1 MKTDWLFQDPID
13 LEHKQYVLLDYLQ
26 KVDKNLQEL
35 KLYPNF
41 QSLSLHLANI
51 NLLIEKG
58 QYLTL
63 SRAIK
68 DADDEIL
75 LSDLVFNT
83 IPKMS
88 KEEYSEVFDIC
99 SFSNEKFKDYFNF
112 AKSLWEI
119 VNDSVLVKLK
129 TGREYL
135 QNQQGLFFIDIKNE
149 KFLYEYCIKK
159 IKKNANESK
168 CIIKRVGKSNE
179 KNYKDILIV
188 VKNPLIKNLLEL
200 VKNDEITIFEVI
212 HSGDFPIK
220 ETTLPIAKRKVMNY
234 TIQSQVIENKNLTKK
249 K

>member
-1 MKTDWLFQDPID
+1 M
-13 LEHKQYVLLDYLQ
+13 
-26 KVDKNLQEL
+26 
-35 KLYPNF
+35 
-41 QSLSLHLANI
+41 ANI
-51 NLLIEKG
+51 NLLIDKG

-63 SRAIK
+63 SRSIK
-68 DADDEIL
+68 EADDEIL

-99 SFSNEKFKDYFNF
+99 SFSNDKFKDYFNF

-159 IKKNANESK
+159 IKKNA
-168 CIIKRVGKSNE
+168 
-179 KNYKDILIV
+179 
-188 VKNPLIKNLLEL
+188 
-200 VKNDEITIFEVI
+200 T
-212 HSGDFPIK
+212 
-220 ETTLPIAKRKVMNY
+220 RK
-234 TIQSQVIENKNLTKK
+234 T
-249 K
+249 

>member
-1 MKTDWLFQDPID
+1 MNTDWLFQEPID

-51 NLLIEKG
+51 NLLIDKG

-68 DADDEIL
+68 EADDEIL
-75 LSDLVFNT
+75 LSDLVFNA

-88 KEEYSEVFDIC
+88 REQYSEVFDIC

-129 TGREYL
+129 TGGEYL
-135 QNQQGLFFIDIKNE
+135 QSQQGLFFIDIKND
-149 KFLYEYCIKK
+149 KILYEYTIKK
-159 IKKNANESK
+159 IKKNATESK
-168 CIIKRVGKSNE
+168 CVIKRVGKADE
-179 KNYKDILIV
+179 KNYKEVISQI
-188 VKNPLIKNLLEL
+188 KKPLIKNLLEL
-200 VKNDEITIFEVI
+200 VSNNEVPIFEVI

-234 TIQSQVIENKNLTKK
+234 IIQSQVIGNKNLTKK

>member
-99 SFSNEKFKDYFNF
+99 SFSNEKFKVD
-112 AKSLWEI
+112 
-119 VNDSVLVKLK
+119 
-129 TGREYL
+129 
-135 QNQQGLFFIDIKNE
+135 
-149 KFLYEYCIKK
+149 
-159 IKKNANESK
+159 
-168 CIIKRVGKSNE
+168 
-179 KNYKDILIV
+179 
-188 VKNPLIKNLLEL
+188 
-200 VKNDEITIFEVI
+200 
-212 HSGDFPIK
+212 
-220 ETTLPIAKRKVMNY
+220 
-234 TIQSQVIENKNLTKK
+234 
-249 K
+249 

>member
-1 MKTDWLFQDPID
+1 MNTDWLFQEPID

-26 KVDKNLQEL
+26 KVDKNLQDL

-51 NLLIEKG
+51 NLLIDKG

-63 SRAIK
+63 SRVIK
-68 DADDEIL
+68 EADDEIL
-75 LSDLVFNT
+75 LSDLVFNA
-83 IPKMS
+83 IPRMS

-99 SFSNEKFKDYFNF
+99 KFSNEKFKDYFNF

-135 QNQQGLFFIDIKNE
+135 QNQQGLFFIDIKGE
-149 KFLYEYCIKK
+149 KILYEYSIKK

-168 CIIKRVGKSNE
+168 CVIKRSGITNE
-179 KNYKDILIV
+179 KNYKDIISEI
-188 VKNPLIKNLLEL
+188 KKPLIKNLKDL
-200 VKNDEITIFEVI
+200 VLNDQITIFEVI

-234 TIQSQVIENKNLTKK
+234 TIQSQVIGNKNLTKK

>member
-168 CIIKRVGKSNE
+168 
-179 KNYKDILIV
+179 
-188 VKNPLIKNLLEL
+188 
-200 VKNDEITIFEVI
+200 
-212 HSGDFPIK
+212 
-220 ETTLPIAKRKVMNY
+220 
-234 TIQSQVIENKNLTKK
+234 
-249 K
+249 